1 MLICGSGGDLGQMSG
16 RRGALVVRSA
26 SDDGDSVASI
36 IKAAATQLTRQLLML
51 LLRPHPASL
60 APARDGQMAMAA
72 WPGLAWPGLASLRP
86 PPATIESRLTDWRPP
101 TLFPTRACSCR
112 S

>member
-1 MLICGSGGDLGQMSG
+1 MLICGSGGGDLGQMSG

-72 WPGLAWPGLASLRP
+72 WPGLAWPGLAET
-86 PPATIESRLTDWRPP
+86 PAGDY
-101 TLFPTRACSCR
+101 
-112 S
+112 